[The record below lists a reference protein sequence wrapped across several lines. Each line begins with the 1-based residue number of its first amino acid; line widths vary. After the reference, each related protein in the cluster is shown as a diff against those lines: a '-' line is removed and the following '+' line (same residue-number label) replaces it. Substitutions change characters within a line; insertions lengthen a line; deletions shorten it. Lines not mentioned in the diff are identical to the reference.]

1 MANGHNPSAIGD
13 KRLNRVNIILS
24 DDDMKK
30 ARSLGSGSI
39 SAGAHVYFSD
49 FFLKKDLKTTPLPT
63 CSRGNQLAGLAIF
76 SVVTVAMLGI

>member
-1 MANGHNPSAIGD
+1 VLKNDRSRENSGLEVSRCFWFVFLNASTF
-13 KRLNRVNIILS
+13 RLFRLFAVSRLFQ
-24 DDDMKK
+24 
-30 ARSLGSGSI
+30 R
-39 SAGAHVYFSD
+39 